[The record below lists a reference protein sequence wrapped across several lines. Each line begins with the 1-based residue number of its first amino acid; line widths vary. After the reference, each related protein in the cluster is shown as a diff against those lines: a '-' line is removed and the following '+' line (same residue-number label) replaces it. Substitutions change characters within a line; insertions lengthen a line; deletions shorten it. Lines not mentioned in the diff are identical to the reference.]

1 MSMIKCDGNCYECP
15 YPDVPAKCLAR
26 PIEPWEAEFMM
37 IAHGK
42 GSDRSDYYRDYDKK
56 RRAAKWHLE
65 EQACISEVRKA
76 RGMKQKELAAAV
88 GVKPNTLCCW
98 ENGVNLANWDKLC
111 AVLPELEEYR
121 PKGGKK

>member
-1 MSMIKCDGNCYECP
+1 
-15 YPDVPAKCLAR
+15 
-26 PIEPWEAEFMM
+26 MM

-42 GSDRSDYYRDYDKK
+42 GSDRSDYYRNYDKK

-98 ENGVNLANWDKLC
+98 EKGVTHANWDKLC